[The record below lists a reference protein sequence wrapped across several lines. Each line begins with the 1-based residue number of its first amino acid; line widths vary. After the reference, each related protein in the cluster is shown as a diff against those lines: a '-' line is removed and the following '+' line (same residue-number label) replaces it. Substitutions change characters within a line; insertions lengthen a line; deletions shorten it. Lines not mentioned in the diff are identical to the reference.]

1 MVVAMTKYSF
11 LVYHQEYDAFL
22 SKLRE
27 LGMVHV
33 IQKQT
38 GVPEEGSELQQ
49 YLLEAA
55 RFERVLKDMRAI
67 IGEDM
72 SKCAPESQTE
82 DAKEKVVAFERLQE
96 DKTKRIQ
103 QQGALQKEIER
114 MSIWGDFDW
123 NRIYSLRD
131 AGYIV
136 RFYTCAE
143 RNFDSAWEDEYN
155 AIRIAVDGSQL
166 YFITVTPCGT
176 VIEMNDAER
185 VRLPQ
190 ESLRELLALDATAK
204 EEEQKLEQEIHAF
217 CLASYNTIE
226 AGYRQ
231 ELEAIDYSRVKLN
244 SESQAGDK
252 LRLLEGWVP
261 TENEKEINDFL
272 DKEGIYYIAQRAT
285 KEDPAPVKLSNNKFA
300 RLFHPI
306 TELYELPSYG
316 EMDLTPFFAPFFVMF
331 FGLCLGDAGYG
342 LLLVLIGLIARRK
355 VKPSMKPIMTLVT
368 ILGLGTVIFGT
379 ISGTLFGVSLID
391 VKWPWIQKL
400 KNFMLSSNDL
410 FYFSLIVGVLQI
422 VFGMVL
428 KAIGQTV
435 RFGFKNA
442 LAAWGWLILIVGC
455 GGAFALQKF
464 NILAPSTAN
473 IIMYAAG
480 GVGALGI
487 FIFNDIKRNPFINIG
502 AGIWD
507 SYNMASGLLGDLLS
521 YVRLFALGISGSVLG
536 LVFNDLAIKMS
547 PDIPVVGFIVT
558 AIILLLG
565 HGMNIFMSGLGA
577 FVHPMRL
584 TFVEFYKNAGFEGG
598 GKKYSPFAR
607 KHKEE

>member
-27 LGMVHV
+27 LGMLHV
-33 IQKQT
+33 IEKQA

-49 YLLEAA
+49 HLQDAA
-55 RFERVLKDMRAI
+55 RFERVLKDMRALL
-67 IGEDM
+67 GEDL
-72 SKCAPESQTE
+72 SKCAPENLQD
-82 DAKEKVVAFERLQE
+82 DAIGKVAAFEHLQE
-96 DKTKRIQ
+96 DKAKHVQ
-103 QQGALQKEIER
+103 QQALLQKEIDR
-114 MSIWGDFDW
+114 MAIWGDFDW
-123 NRIYSLRD
+123 NRIYALRD
-131 AGYIV
+131 AGFII

-143 RNFDSAWEDEYN
+143 RNFNSEWEDTYN
-155 AIRIAVDGSQL
+155 AVRIHVDGSQL
-166 YFITVTPCGT
+166 YFITVTPRGT
-176 VIEMNDAER
+176 VIDFDDAER
-185 VRLPQ
+185 VRLPK
-190 ESLRELLALDATAK
+190 ETLRELLELDAIAK
-204 EEEQKLEQEIHAF
+204 DEEQELKKEIHEF
-217 CLASYNTIE
+217 CQAWYNTIE

-231 ELEAIDYSRVKLN
+231 VLEAVDYTRVILN
-244 SESQAGDK
+244 SESQADDK

-261 TENEKEINDFL
+261 TANEKEINDL
-272 DKEGIYYIAQRAT
+272 LEKEGVYYVSQRAT

-306 TELYELPSYG
+306 TELYDLPSYG
-316 EMDLTPFFAPFFVMF
+316 ELDLTPFFAPFFVMF

-355 VKPSMKPIMTLVT
+355 VKPAMKPMMTLLA
-368 ILGLGTVIFGT
+368 ILGVGTVIFGT
-379 ISGTLFGVSLID
+379 ISGTLFGIQLVE
-391 VKWPWIQKL
+391 VKWPWIQKM
-400 KNFMLSSNDL
+400 KSFMLSSNDL
-410 FYFSLIVGVLQI
+410 FYFSLMVGVLQI
-422 VFGMVL
+422 VFGMIL
-428 KAIGQTV
+428 KAVGQTI

-464 NILAPSTAN
+464 NLIDPSVAR

-487 FIFNDIKRNPFINIG
+487 FIFNDIKRNPLVNIG

-536 LVFNDLAIKMS
+536 LVFNDLAVKMS
-547 PDIPVVGFIVT
+547 PDVPVVGFIVT

-598 GKKYSPFAR
+598 GKRYTPFAR